1 VIQPRYCH
9 AYLCLPSKEELIVD
23 FAENLLST
31 RKGTLLIGGAAA
43 VLAAILLIV
52 YLNRY
57 RSSLNS
63 SNSTIAVLVAKHA
76 IQKGAPGN
84 ILASTRQFQVA
95 EISKKELKPAAI
107 TDPGTLAGLVAAHD
121 IYPGQQLTMSDF
133 QVAAPGELQTQL
145 TGKQRAI
152 SVPFDAP
159 HGMMGALSPGDHVD
173 VYVELNLVATA
184 GNQPAVKLLM
194 QDVLVMRTAATGA
207 PAGTVVLRGTGAKT
221 AQLAWAA
228 DNGTLWLV
236 LRPASGAKPERPGL
250 VTLEQLIRGSRPVR

>member
-1 VIQPRYCH
+1 
-9 AYLCLPSKEELIVD
+9 

-43 VLAAILLIV
+43 LLAAILLIV

-63 SNSTIAVLVAKHA
+63 SNSTVAVLVAKSL
-76 IQKGAPGN
+76 IQKGAPGTV
-84 ILASTRQFQVA
+84 LATTRLYQVA
-95 EISKKELKPAAI
+95 DISKKEVKDAAI

-121 IYPGQQLTMSDF
+121 IYGGQQLTMSDF

-152 SVPFDAP
+152 AVPFDAP
-159 HGMMGALSPGDHVD
+159 HGFMGGLSPGDHVD
-173 VYVELNLVATA
+173 VYVELNLVGTL

-194 QDVLVMRTAATGA
+194 QNVLVMRTSATGA
-207 PAGTVVLRGTGAKT
+207 PAGTVVLRGTGPKT

-228 DNGTLWLV
+228 DNGTMWLV
-236 LRPASGAKPERPGL
+236 LRLASRAKPERPGL
-250 VTLEQLIRGSRPVR
+250 VTLEQLLRGSRPVR